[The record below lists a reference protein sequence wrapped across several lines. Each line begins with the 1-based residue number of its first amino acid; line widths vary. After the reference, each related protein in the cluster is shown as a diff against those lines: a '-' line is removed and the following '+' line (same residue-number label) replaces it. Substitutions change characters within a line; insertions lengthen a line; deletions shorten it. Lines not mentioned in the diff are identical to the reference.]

1 MALQTLFL
9 EIYIAMLCIN
19 GGVYM
24 TAALAEGTA
33 LDVGLISPFTS
44 ANVTAI
50 TQPNIYNSTSSSGT
64 LVGNQTTLNTINNST
79 IGGDSG
85 ILNPI
90 EALWYPIAVLWTFVQ
105 FITGGF
111 VFSVL
116 GIFGLPAAFTY
127 VMQGVMGLLLAINI
141 IYYTTGR

>member
-19 GGVYM
+19 GGVYL
-24 TAALAEGTA
+24 TASLVDGTS

-44 ANVTAI
+44 ANVTAV
-50 TQPNIYNSTSSSGT
+50 TQPNIYNSTNNSGT
-64 LVGNQTTLNTINNST
+64 LVYNQTTLNTLNNST

-85 ILNPI
+85 FLNPI
-90 EALWYPIAVLWTFVQ
+90 EALWYPITLLWTFIQ

-111 VFSVL
+111 VFQVL
-116 GIFGLPAAFTY
+116 GIFGLPAAFIFI
-127 VMQGVMGLLLAINI
+127 MQGVMGLLLALNV
-141 IYYTTGR
+141 IYYLTGR

>member
-19 GGVYM
+19 GGVYL
-24 TAALAEGTA
+24 TASLVDGTS

-44 ANVTAI
+44 ANVTAVI
-50 TQPNIYNSTSSSGT
+50 QPNIYNSTNNSGT
-64 LVGNQTTLNTINNST
+64 LVYNQTTLNTLNNST

-85 ILNPI
+85 FLNPI
-90 EALWYPIAVLWTFVQ
+90 EALWYPITLLWTFIQ

-111 VFSVL
+111 VFQVL
-116 GIFGLPAAFTY
+116 GIFGLPAAFIFI
-127 VMQGVMGLLLAINI
+127 MQGVMGLLLALNV
-141 IYYTTGR
+141 IYYLTGR

>member
-24 TAALAEGTA
+24 TASLIEGTS

-44 ANVTAI
+44 ANITSI
-50 TQPNIYNSTSSSGT
+50 TQPNIYNSTNNSGT
-64 LVGNQTTLNTINNST
+64 LTGNQTSLNNLDNAT
-79 IGGDSG
+79 IGGTSG
-85 ILNPI
+85 SLNPI
-90 EALWYPIAVLWTFVQ
+90 EALWYPVALLWTFVQ

-111 VFSVL
+111 VFQVL
-116 GIFGLPAAFTY
+116 GIFGFPVAFTY
-127 VMQGVMGLLLAINI
+127 VMQGVMGILLALNI
-141 IYYTTGR
+141 IYYLTGR